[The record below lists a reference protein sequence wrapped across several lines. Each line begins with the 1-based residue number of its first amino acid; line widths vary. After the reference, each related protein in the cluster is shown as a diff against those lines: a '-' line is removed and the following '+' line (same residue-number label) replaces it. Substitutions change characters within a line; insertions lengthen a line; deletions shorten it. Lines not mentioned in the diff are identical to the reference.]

1 MSDAAAVF
9 VEPLAAACRI
19 VEQNLA
25 PPDAEAAVL
34 GDGKLGLLISEV
46 LARRGSVTWSTSV
59 KNEDLTV
66 SQKRGGTTLIGRHK
80 EKMDLCCKG
89 NDGSKAVGVRC
100 RFF

>member
-9 VEPLAAACRI
+9 AEPLAAACRI
-19 VEQNLA
+19 IEQNLA

-46 LARRGSVTWSTSV
+46 LARRGTSGEV
-59 KNEDLTV
+59 GKNVGLAL

-80 EKMDLCCKG
+80 EKMDLCCRG
-89 NDGSKAVGVRC
+89 NDDSEAVGVRH
-100 RFF
+100 RLF